1 MPRANQESAQKQALV
16 NKYRPIGIPALKA
29 ASNPCTKKNSQEV
42 KTPCKNA
49 GLPKFA
55 EIS

>member
-1 MPRANQESAQKQALV
+1 MPQANQESVQKQALV

-29 ASNPCTKKNSQEV
+29 ASNPCTKNKNQEG